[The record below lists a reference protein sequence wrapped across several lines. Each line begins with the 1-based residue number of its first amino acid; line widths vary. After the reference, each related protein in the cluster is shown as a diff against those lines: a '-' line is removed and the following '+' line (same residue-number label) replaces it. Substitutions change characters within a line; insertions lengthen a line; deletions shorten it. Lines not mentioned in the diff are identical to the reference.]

1 MKKFNGSPAFLGL
14 TMSILF
20 SFNAY
25 AGVEGWK
32 LENNNWKYY
41 KENKTLKAWQ
51 QINNNWYFFNEDGS
65 LKTGWLQ
72 DASNNWYF
80 LDSSKNGNEG
90 VLLSGWQ
97 WIDGYCYYFEG
108 SNKDTFGKMRANT
121 VIDGYKIDSTGRWI
135 NENGIQHYENGK
147 GISTSGGITNA
158 AKKAGGTGSNSGS
171 VGKSKSSSGESS
183 RGGSSGRGSTGSRGS
198 LGGASSRGGSSGGG
212 SSRSGGSG
220 STSSRGGSSG
230 SGSSGSGNLGADLSR
245 EENSDIGNVHEINK
259 DKKIESQV
267 GNAAQNSGSNI
278 TESLNGNIRIEN
290 SRATDN
296 KISDSTK
303 QLPNNSQ
310 KRFDNALNKNLN
322 GEDNTSNNSASRE
335 IGNNASDDK
344 AENNINNAHNQNGN
358 TVNQSNAGNVPNQSS
373 TESNNTGNTSEQS
386 NAGNTPNQSST
397 ESDNSAN
404 ENNNGNTVNQSNAGN
419 APNQSGTESDNS
431 ANENNTGN
439 NSGQNNAGEENPGA
453 NNEGNTP
460 PSTEGNNNTVQPP
473 ASDNTENPTQPD
485 TQEQPNKNEESAE
498 DKAQRIKDSLITPE
512 NDNVVQYTDEDG
524 EIRTIIWAKG
534 INGPVMG
541 EGGDFHK
548 EITQGGSDTY
558 VSYKAPFSSG
568 DGWYDVNKTRSGGN
582 IDIDKNLCFAAV
594 ASNMLHWWFDQNIE
608 NVDNYIAKNGDITR
622 ANRQLSDLKTSFE
635 SQEESKI
642 FELYKVLYGYNE
654 RGFYTD
660 LLVDLFINGYT
671 PKLSGATNIERDD
684 LVPDNNG
691 GFFYD
696 VFKEKKLTERT
707 YGGRYESLSED
718 LKLELGRGGLVG
730 LSHKVFSRNNHIVT
744 LWGAEY
750 DLNGKLKAVYVSD
763 SDDQDESNVGMKR
776 YEVRNVGGIAKVST
790 NITDKS
796 AGAAV
801 GYLHILYLGTNQW
814 NDYFR

>member
-230 SGSSGSGNLGADLSR
+230 SGSSVSGNLGADLSR
-245 EENSDIGNVHEINK
+245 GENSNIGNIHEINK
-259 DKKIESQV
+259 DKRIGSQV

-278 TESLNGNIRIEN
+278 TESLNGNIRTEN
-290 SRATDN
+290 SRTTDN

-303 QLPNNSQ
+303 QLPNKSQ
-310 KRFDNALNKNLN
+310 KRFDNDVNKNLN
-322 GEDNTSNNSASRE
+322 GEDNTSNKSAPRD
-335 IGNNASDDK
+335 IGNNTSDDK
-344 AENNINNAHNQNGN
+344 AENNSNNAHNQNGN

-373 TESNNTGNTSEQS
+373 TESNNTGNTSNQS
-386 NAGNTPNQSST
+386 NAGNTPNQSSK
-397 ESDNSAN
+397 
-404 ENNNGNTVNQSNAGN
+404 
-419 APNQSGTESDNS
+419 ESDNS

-439 NSGQNNAGEENPGA
+439 NSGQNNAEEENPGA

-460 PSTEGNNNTVQPP
+460 PSTEENNNTVQPP
-473 ASDNTENPTQPD
+473 VSGNTENPTQPD

-512 NDNVVQYTDEDG
+512 NDNVVQYTNEDG

-608 NVDNYIAKNGDITR
+608 NVDNYIVKNGDITH
-622 ANRQLSDLKTSFE
+622 ANRQLSDLKASFE

-696 VFKEKKLTERT
+696 VFKEKKLTDRT

>member
-158 AKKAGGTGSNSGS
+158 AKKAGSTGINSGS

-183 RGGSSGRGSTGSRGS
+183 RGGSSG
-198 LGGASSRGGSSGGG
+198 GGISRGGSLGGG

-230 SGSSGSGNLGADLSR
+230 SGSSRSESLGGDSSRSGNLGADLSR
-245 EENSDIGNVHEINK
+245 GENSNIGNIHEINK
-259 DKKIESQV
+259 DKKIESQS

-278 TESLNGNIRIEN
+278 TESLNGNIRTEN
-290 SRATDN
+290 SRTTDN

-303 QLPNNSQ
+303 QLPNKSQ
-310 KRFDNALNKNLN
+310 KRFDNDVNKNLN
-322 GEDNTSNNSASRE
+322 GEDNTSNKSAPRD
-335 IGNNASDDK
+335 IGNNTSDDK
-344 AENNINNAHNQNGN
+344 AENNSNNAHNQNGN

-386 NAGNTPNQSST
+386 NAGNVPNQSST
-397 ESDNSAN
+397 ES
-404 ENNNGNTVNQSNAGN
+404 NNTGNTSNQSNAGN
-419 APNQSGTESDNS
+419 TPNQSSKESDNS

-439 NSGQNNAGEENPGA
+439 NSGQNNAEEENPGA

-460 PSTEGNNNTVQPP
+460 PSTEENNNTVQPP
-473 ASDNTENPTQPD
+473 VSGNTENPTQPD

-512 NDNVVQYTDEDG
+512 NDNVVQYTNEDG

-608 NVDNYIAKNGDITR
+608 NVDNYIVKNGDITH
-622 ANRQLSDLKTSFE
+622 ANRQLSDLKASFE

-696 VFKEKKLTERT
+696 VFKEKKLTDRT

-718 LKLELGRGGLVG
+718 LKFELGRGGLVG

>member
-1 MKKFNGSPAFLGL
+1 M
-14 TMSILF
+14 F

-108 SNKDTFGKMRANT
+108 NNKDSFGRMYANT
-121 VIDGYKIDSTGRWI
+121 VVDGYKIDSTGRWT
-135 NENGIQHYENGK
+135 NENGTQHYEGGK
-147 GISTSGGITNA
+147 GISTSAVNITNA
-158 AKKAGGTGSNSGS
+158 AKKASDGGTCSS
-171 VGKSKSSSGESS
+171 VG
-183 RGGSSGRGSTGSRGS
+183 RGGS
-198 LGGASSRGGSSGGG
+198 LGGGSSRGGSSGGG
-212 SSRSGGSG
+212 SG
-220 STSSRGGSSG
+220 RGGSSG
-230 SGSSGSGNLGADLSR
+230 SGSSRSESSGGDSSKSGNLGDDLSR
-245 EENSDIGNVHEINK
+245 EENSNIENIHEINK
-259 DKKIESQV
+259 DKRIESQS
-267 GNAAQNSGSNI
+267 GNTAQNSGSNI
-278 TESLNGNIRIEN
+278 TESLNGNISTEN
-290 SRATDN
+290 SRTTDN
-296 KISDSTK
+296 KISDSIK

-310 KRFDNALNKNLN
+310 KRFDNAVNKNLN
-322 GEDNTSNNSASRE
+322 GEDNTSNKSVPRE
-335 IGNNASDDK
+335 IGNNTSDDK
-344 AENNINNAHNQNGN
+344 EGNNSNNDHNQNGN
-358 TVNQSNAGNVPNQSS
+358 VLNQSS
-373 TESNNTGNTSEQS
+373 TESNNTDNNSNQS

-397 ESDNSAN
+397 ES
-404 ENNNGNTVNQSNAGN
+404 NNAGNTSKQSNAGN
-419 APNQSGTESDNS
+419 APNQSSTES
-431 ANENNTGN
+431 NNTGN
-439 NSGQNNAGEENPGA
+439 NSNQNNAGEENPGA

-460 PSTEGNNNTVQPP
+460 PSTEENNNTVQPP
-473 ASDNTENPTQPD
+473 ASDDTENPTQPD
-485 TQEQPNKNEESAE
+485 TQEQPNDNEESAE
-498 DKAQRIKDSLITPE
+498 DKAERIKDSLITPE
-512 NDNVVQYTDEDG
+512 NDNVVQYTNEDG

-594 ASNMLHWWFDQNIE
+594 ASNMLHWWFDQNIG
-608 NVDNYIAKNGDITR
+608 NVDNYIAKNGDITH
-622 ANRQLSDLKTSFE
+622 ANRQLSDLRTSFE

-696 VFKEKKLTERT
+696 VFKEKKLTDRT
-707 YGGRYESLSED
+707 YGGRYESLSEN

-750 DLNGKLKAVYVSD
+750 DLNGKLSAVYVTD

-776 YEVRNVGGIAKVST
+776 YEVRNVGGTAKVST

>member
-158 AKKAGGTGSNSGS
+158 AKKAGSTGINSGS

-183 RGGSSGRGSTGSRGS
+183 RGGSSG
-198 LGGASSRGGSSGGG
+198 GGISRGGSLGGG

-230 SGSSGSGNLGADLSR
+230 SGSSRSESLGGDSSRSGNLGADLSR
-245 EENSDIGNVHEINK
+245 GENSNIGNIHEINK
-259 DKKIESQV
+259 DKKIESQS

-278 TESLNGNIRIEN
+278 TESLNGNIRTEN
-290 SRATDN
+290 SRTTDN

-303 QLPNNSQ
+303 QLPNKSQ
-310 KRFDNALNKNLN
+310 KRFDNDVNKNLN
-322 GEDNTSNNSASRE
+322 GEDNTSNKSAPRD
-335 IGNNASDDK
+335 IGNNTSDDK
-344 AENNINNAHNQNGN
+344 AENNSNNAHNQNGN

-386 NAGNTPNQSST
+386 NAGNVPNQSST
-397 ESDNSAN
+397 ES
-404 ENNNGNTVNQSNAGN
+404 NNTGNTSNQSNAGN
-419 APNQSGTESDNS
+419 TPNQSSKESDNS

-439 NSGQNNAGEENPGA
+439 NSGQNNAEEENPGA

-460 PSTEGNNNTVQPP
+460 PSTEENNNTVQPP
-473 ASDNTENPTQPD
+473 VSGNTENPTQPD

-512 NDNVVQYTDEDG
+512 NDNVVQYTNEDG

-608 NVDNYIAKNGDITR
+608 NVDNYIVKNGDITH
-622 ANRQLSDLKTSFE
+622 ANRQLSDLKASFE

-696 VFKEKKLTERT
+696 VFKEKKLTDRT

>member
-1 MKKFNGSPAFLGL
+1 MKKCNGSPVFLGI

-25 AGVEGWK
+25 AGIEGWK

-51 QINNNWYFFNEDGS
+51 KINDNWYFFNEDGS
-65 LKTGWLQ
+65 LKTGWLH
-72 DASNNWYF
+72 DASDNRYF

-108 SNKDTFGKMRANT
+108 SNKDTFGRMYANT
-121 VIDGYKIDSTGRWI
+121 VTGGYKIDPAGRWI
-135 NENGIQHYENGK
+135 DENGALHYEKGK
-147 GISTSGGITNA
+147 GISTFAGSITNA
-158 AKKAGGTGSNSGS
+158 SKNISDRSTGGNSGRGGS
-171 VGKSKSSSGESS
+171 FSGGSS
-183 RGGSSGRGSTGSRGS
+183 RGGS
-198 LGGASSRGGSSGGG
+198 LKRGGSSGSG

-220 STSSRGGSSG
+220 SGSSK
-230 SGSSGSGNLGADLSR
+230 SGSLGTDL
-245 EENSDIGNVHEINK
+245 NSDENLVANSNIGNNNEINREQRT
-259 DKKIESQV
+259 ESQ
-267 GNAAQNSGSNI
+267 GATAAQNPSSNI
-278 TESLNGNIRIEN
+278 AGSLNENIRTEN
-290 SRATDN
+290 EGITDN
-296 KISDSTK
+296 KISDSGK
-303 QLPNNSQ
+303 VMPNNSQ
-310 KRFDNALNKNLN
+310 NRLDNVGNKALNQDGNVADETGKSATKENYN
-322 GEDNTSNNSASRE
+322 KVTKDSDNK
-335 IGNNASDDK
+335 IQ
-344 AENNINNAHNQNGN
+344 NNINNNILEQNSNQGGNSNILEQNNSNNAQNQNGN
-358 TVNQSNAGNVPNQSS
+358 TLEQSQSNNTQ
-373 TESNNTGNTSEQS
+373 NNTGNTSKQS
-386 NAGNTPNQSST
+386 NAGNTPNRSST
-397 ESDNSAN
+397 KS
-404 ENNNGNTVNQSNAGN
+404 NNTGNTLEQS
-419 APNQSGTESDNS
+419 
-431 ANENNTGN
+431 NTGN
-439 NSGQNNAGEENPGA
+439 NSEQSNAERGNPGA
-453 NNEGNTP
+453 NTESNLS
-460 PSTEGNNNTVQPP
+460 PSTEENKPSAP
-473 ASDNTENPTQPD
+473 DNTKNPTEQKNI
-485 TQEQPNKNEESAE
+485 QEQPNNTVTEDNVE

-512 NDNVVQYTDEDG
+512 NDNVVQYTNEDG

-608 NVDNYIAKNGDITR
+608 NVDNYIAKNGDITH

-696 VFKEKKLTERT
+696 VFKEKKLTDRT

-750 DLNGKLKAVYVSD
+750 DLNGKLSAVYVSD

-801 GYLHILYLGTNQW
+801 GYLHILYLGSEQW
-814 NDYFR
+814 NNYFK

>member
-1 MKKFNGSPAFLGL
+1 MKKCNGSPIFLGI

-25 AGVEGWK
+25 AGIEGWK

-51 QINNNWYFFNEDGS
+51 KINDNWYFFNEDGS

-72 DASNNWYF
+72 DASGNRYF

-108 SNKDTFGKMRANT
+108 SNKDTFGRMYANT
-121 VIDGYKIDSTGRWI
+121 VTGGYKIDPAGRWI
-135 NENGIQHYENGK
+135 DENGALHYEKGK
-147 GISTSGGITNA
+147 GISTFAGSITNA
-158 AKKAGGTGSNSGS
+158 SKNISDRSTGGKSGS
-171 VGKSKSSSGESS
+171 IGGFRGGSS
-183 RGGSSGRGSTGSRGS
+183 RGGSSK
-198 LGGASSRGGSSGGG
+198 RGGSSGSG

-220 STSSRGGSSG
+220 SGSSRSG
-230 SGSSGSGNLGADLSR
+230 SLGADLNR
-245 EENSDIGNVHEINK
+245 DENLGENSNIGNNNEINRK
-259 DKKIESQV
+259 QRTESQ
-267 GNAAQNSGSNI
+267 GGTTIQNPSSNI
-278 TESLNGNIRIEN
+278 AGSLNENIRTEN
-290 SRATDN
+290 EGTTDN
-296 KISDSTK
+296 KISDSGK
-303 QLPNNSQ
+303 VLPNNSQ
-310 KRFDNALNKNLN
+310 NRLDNVGSKALSRDGNIADETGKSATKENYNKVTK
-322 GEDNTSNNSASRE
+322 ESDNK
-335 IGNNASDDK
+335 IQ
-344 AENNINNAHNQNGN
+344 NNINNNILDQSSTQGDDSNTLEQNNSNNAQNQNGN
-358 TVNQSNAGNVPNQSS
+358 TLEQSQSNNTQ
-373 TESNNTGNTSEQS
+373 NNTGNTSKQS
-386 NAGNTPNQSST
+386 NAGNTPNRSST
-397 ESDNSAN
+397 KS
-404 ENNNGNTVNQSNAGN
+404 NNTGNTLEQS
-419 APNQSGTESDNS
+419 
-431 ANENNTGN
+431 NTGN
-439 NSGQNNAGEENPGA
+439 NSEQSNAERGNPGA
-453 NNEGNTP
+453 NTKGNLP
-460 PSTEGNNNTVQPP
+460 PSTEENKPSAP
-473 ASDNTENPTQPD
+473 DNTKNSTEQKNI
-485 TQEQPNKNEESAE
+485 QEQPNNTVNEDNTE
-498 DKAQRIKDSLITPE
+498 DKAERIKDTLTTPE

-534 INGPVMG
+534 INAPVMG

-558 VSYKAPFSSG
+558 EIYKAPFSSG

-635 SQEESKI
+635 SQEDSKI

-684 LVPDNNG
+684 LIPDNNG

-696 VFKEKKLTERT
+696 VFKGEKLTDRT
-707 YGGRYESLSED
+707 YGGNYESLSEI
-718 LKLELGRGGLVG
+718 LKEVLGDGGLVG

-750 DLNGKLKAVYVSD
+750 DLNGKLRAVYVSD

-776 YEVRNVGGIAKVST
+776 YEIRNVGRIAKLST

-801 GYLHILYLGTNQW
+801 GYLHILYLGSEQW
-814 NDYFR
+814 NNYFK